1 MKARMSRSSDSEQPV
16 EHRRSLS
23 AFSRNA
29 SAMLGRRH
37 DMEPEHGKVERD
49 YMGRDPR
56 PPELHRSWPMRET
69 HHEQ

>member
-1 MKARMSRSSDSEQPV
+1 MTARMGRSGDSVQPV
-16 EHRRSLS
+16 QHRRSLS

-37 DMEPEHGKVERD
+37 SMVPEDEKDEKQ

-56 PPELHRSWPMRET
+56 PPELHRSWPMRDY
-69 HHEQ
+69 HG

>member
-1 MKARMSRSSDSEQPV
+1 MKARMSRSSDPVQPV
-16 EHRRSLS
+16 QHRRSLS

-37 DMEPEHGKVERD
+37 STEPEHEKTEMH

-56 PPELHRSWPMRET
+56 PPELHRSWPMRES
-69 HHEQ
+69 HH